1 MTALSKF
8 VRHTEN
14 AVTFMALLML
24 VLCVLWGV
32 FTRYISTQPAA
43 WTGELSGILFTW
55 VVFIGAATAFRD
67 GRHIRVD
74 LLVEMLPSR
83 AAWAL
88 RLLADLI
95 VVAFLAYSTF
105 LSVQML
111 MQGASRVS
119 PVLRIPF
126 SWVYLAPAIAFGLM
140 TIAAALRLLGLAA
153 APAPIAPE
161 DTL

>member
-14 AVTFMALLML
+14 AVTFLALLML

-32 FTRYISTQPAA
+32 FTRYISAQPAA

-74 LLVEMLPSR
+74 LLVEMLPPP